1 MRFEGMD
8 AAAKTTAAAAVPK
21 INVEQA
27 PAAQGQAGGV
37 KSKPAAGAD
46 HANAGPP
53 GEFILITHNA
63 AESQAYDTLYQHE
76 DEMSEKM
83 AREAVD
89 RANRVLSGSDRKFEI
104 TIHEK
109 TKDVIVKVVDT
120 KTNETV
126 REIPPKKI
134 VDLVVR
140 LCEMAGI
147 LFDEK
152 G

>member
-1 MRFEGMD
+1 MRIEGMD
-8 AAAKTTAAAAVPK
+8 AAVKTAV
-21 INVEQA
+21 A
-27 PAAQGQAGGV
+27 PAIIPDQMQAGASGNV
-37 KSKPAAGAD
+37 KAKKDENKEQTGAAGSAVKKIRIAAD
-46 HANAGPP
+46 SHLF
-53 GEFILITHNA
+53 EKQFL
-63 AESQAYDTLYQHE
+63 QQ
-76 DEMSEKM
+76 DEELSEQII
-83 AREAVD
+83 REAVE
-89 RANRVLSGSDRKFEI
+89 RANRALFGSDRKFEI

-109 TKDVIVKVVDT
+109 TRDIMIKVVDT
-120 KTNETV
+120 RTNETI

>member
-1 MRFEGMD
+1 MRIEGMD
-8 AAAKTTAAAAVPK
+8 AAVKAVAVP
-21 INVEQA
+21 VLTPEQT
-27 PAAQGQAGGV
+27 QAGPSGGV
-37 KSKPAAGAD
+37 KPKQDDNKEQAGAAGNTAKKIRIAAD
-46 HANAGPP
+46 
-53 GEFILITHNA
+53 THMFDK
-63 AESQAYDTLYQHE
+63 QLQQQ
-76 DEMSEKM
+76 DEELTERII
-83 AREAVD
+83 REAVE
-89 RANRVLSGSDRKFEI
+89 RANRALFGNDRKFEI

-109 TKDVIVKVVDT
+109 TRDVMIKVVDT
-120 KTNETV
+120 RTNETI